1 MPSSPSDVPLT
12 RSRFVHILP
21 LGSGAFLCVHGL
33 ERNRLVLREEVVSV
47 LDEFTDSRNLEE
59 WLAEAAG
66 KGKDPAVLRQCA
78 AELLEANFLFAGS
91 AADERQKYTDLAS
104 ALFGSDA
111 GEARRFWEERWAP
124 KNMDR
129 YGAVSVP
136 RDLRSFAPVE
146 RTLSAILIGFCDVH
160 FGMDILRDQARR
172 CGIQLVAI
180 PTFEHD
186 VRVVEEKAHDVIII
200 GALSGRH
207 GHWYRSDG
215 QGDFAPERYLRI
227 ARTLVARLRESSPAP
242 ILLNNLPIPTCSP
255 LGIAERGAE
264 GHRQR
269 VRRIN
274 LDLAALA
281 DEFPDVFIVDVDAAL
296 GFTGKNTLLDD
307 RLVPFSHVG
316 GLGWWANLPE
326 HELSTVHSIPQPV
339 EALREMGVED
349 PFEYDRTV
357 AQEQLSMILTIFGI
371 NRRKCVL
378 VDLDNTLWPGVLAE
392 TGSPFPMDL
401 DFTLFSYHSLF
412 VGLHQALKS
421 LKRRGILL
429 ACVSK
434 NDEEVVRKLWRYP
447 AGAPADLL
455 LTLDD
460 FVTSRINWHEKV
472 DNIVEIAEELNLGLE
487 SMVYL
492 DDHPVERE
500 KVGQFLPQVL
510 IIGRNPMAARWE
522 LLTSPYLQVP
532 HVTEEAKNRSEMTR
546 AQIQRDQARKSMVD
560 PQTFLSSLDLRCEV
574 GIVSDDR
581 DLDRIHELVL
591 RTNQFNTTTARLS
604 KQELREAI
612 ADPGSR
618 LYTLR
623 AEDRFTPYGLVGV
636 CLIRDGEIGIFVLSC
651 RVIGL
656 GVENVL
662 LRAAMS
668 DQAARHASVRG
679 RFIPTEKNMPARN
692 LFRDNG
698 FIEIAENLWEGST
711 SGGLAGSFEPWYAV
725 TFGDVS
731 TRSRRVELRS

>member
-1 MPSSPSDVPLT
+1 VTLT
-12 RSRFVHILP
+12 RSQFVHVLP
-21 LGSGAFLCVHGL
+21 VGNGAFICVHGL

-47 LDEFTDSRNLEE
+47 LDEFTASRNLEE
-59 WLAEAAG
+59 WLRETSLNG
-66 KGKDPAVLRQCA
+66 RDPAVLRQCVS
-78 AELLEANFLFAGS
+78 ELLEANFLFAGS
-91 AADERQKYTDLAS
+91 PAEERQKYTDLAA
-104 ALFGSDA
+104 ALFGSA
-111 GEARRFWEERWAP
+111 PGAAKKFWDERWSP

-129 YGAVSVP
+129 YGAVTVP

-146 RTLSAILIGFCDVH
+146 RTINAVLIGFCDVH

-172 CGIQLVAI
+172 CGIKLVAI

-186 VRVVEEKAHDVIII
+186 VRVVEEKPHDVIII

-207 GHWYRSDG
+207 GHWYRSDA
-215 QGDFAPERYLRI
+215 QGDFAPDRYLRI
-227 ARTLVARLRESSPAP
+227 ARTLVEKLRERSPAP
-242 ILLNNLPIPTCSP
+242 ILLNNLPLPTCSP
-255 LGIAERGAE
+255 LGIAGRGAE
-264 GHRQR
+264 SHRQR

-274 LDLAALA
+274 LDLAALS

-296 GFTGKNTLLDD
+296 GFAGKASLLDD

-326 HELSTVHSIPQPV
+326 HELSTVHGIPQPI
-339 EALREMGVED
+339 EALREMGVDD

-357 AQEQLSMILTIFGI
+357 AEEQLSMMLTIFGI

-378 VDLDNTLWPGVLAE
+378 VDLDNTLWPGILAE
-392 TGSPFPMDL
+392 TGAPFPMDL

-447 AGAPADLL
+447 AGAPIDQL

-460 FVTSRINWHEKV
+460 FVTSRINWNEKV
-472 DNIVEIAEELNLGLE
+472 DNIAEIAEELSLGLE

-500 KVGQFLPQVL
+500 KVARFLPQVL
-510 IIGRNPMAARWE
+510 IIGKNPMAARWE

-532 HVTEEAKNRSEMTR
+532 YVTEESKNRSDMTR
-546 AQIQRDQARKSMVD
+546 AQVQRDRARKSMVD
-560 PQTFLSSLDLRCEV
+560 PVAFLSSLDLRCEV

-581 DLDRIHELVL
+581 ELDRIHELVV
-591 RTNQFNTTTARLS
+591 RTNQFNTTTLRLS
-604 KQELREAI
+604 KQQLREGI

-636 CLIRDGEIGIFVLSC
+636 CLIREGEIAIFVLSC

-668 DQAARHASVRG
+668 DQAAQRASVCG
-679 RFIPTEKNMPARN
+679 RFIPTQKNLPARN

-698 FIEIAENLWEGST
+698 FSEIAENLWEGST
-711 SGGLAGSFEPWYAV
+711 TGELAGSFEPWYAV
-725 TFGDVS
+725 TFGDFRTSAREPELS
-731 TRSRRVELRS
+731 T

>member
-1 MPSSPSDVPLT
+1 MPSSSSDVTLT
-12 RSRFVHILP
+12 RSQFVHVLP
-21 LGSGAFLCVHGL
+21 VGGGAFICLHGL

-47 LDEFTDSRNLEE
+47 LDEFTSSRNLEE
-59 WLAEAAG
+59 WLGQSALSG
-66 KGKDPAVLRQCA
+66 RDPAVLRQCVS
-78 AELLEANFLFAGS
+78 ELLEANFLFAGS
-91 AADERQKYTDLAS
+91 PAGERQKYTNLAT
-104 ALFGSDA
+104 ALFGSDP
-111 GEARRFWEERWAP
+111 GEARKFWDERWAP
-124 KNMDR
+124 RNMDR
-129 YGAVSVP
+129 YGAVTVP
-136 RDLRSFAPVE
+136 RDLRSFSPVE
-146 RTLSAILIGFCDVH
+146 RTINAVLIGFCDVH

-172 CGIQLVAI
+172 RGIKLVAI

-186 VRVVEEKAHDVIII
+186 VRVVEEKPHDVIII

-215 QGDFAPERYLRI
+215 QGDFAPDRYLRI
-227 ARTLVARLRESSPAP
+227 ARTLVAKLRERSPAP
-242 ILLNNLPIPTCSP
+242 ILLNNLPLPTCSP

-274 LDLAALA
+274 LDLAALS

-296 GFTGKNTLLDD
+296 GYVGKSRLLDD

-316 GLGWWANLPE
+316 GLGWWASLPD
-326 HELSTVHSIPQPV
+326 HELSTVHGVPQPI
-339 EALREMGVED
+339 EALREMGVDD

-357 AQEQLSMILTIFGI
+357 AEEQLSMMLTIFGI

-378 VDLDNTLWPGVLAE
+378 VDLDNTLWPGILAE
-392 TGSPFPMDL
+392 TGAPFPMNL

-412 VGLHQALKS
+412 MGLHQALKS

-434 NDEEVVRKLWRYP
+434 NDEAVVRKLWRYP
-447 AGAPADLL
+447 AGAPVDQL
-455 LTLDD
+455 LTMDD
-460 FVTSRINWHEKV
+460 FVTSRINWNEKV
-472 DNIVEIAEELNLGLE
+472 DNIMEIAEELNLGLE

-492 DDHPVERE
+492 DDHPLERE
-500 KVGQFLPQVL
+500 KVGRFLPQVL
-510 IIGRNPMAARWE
+510 IIGKNPMAARWE

-532 HVTEEAKNRSEMTR
+532 FVTEESKSRSEMTR
-546 AQIQRDQARKSMVD
+546 AQIQRDGVRKSMVD
-560 PQTFLSSLDLRCEV
+560 PQSFLSSLDLRCEV

-581 DLDRIHELVL
+581 DLDRIHELVV

-604 KQELREAI
+604 KQELGDAV
-612 ADPGSR
+612 ADRGAR

-636 CLIRDGEIGIFVLSC
+636 CLIRDGEIAIFVLSC

-656 GVENVL
+656 GLENVL
-662 LRAAMS
+662 LRAAMK
-668 DQAARHASVRG
+668 DQASQRSTVRG
-679 RFIPTEKNMPARN
+679 KFISTEKNMPARN

-698 FIEIAENLWEGST
+698 FSEIAENLWEGST
-711 SGGLAGSFEPWYAV
+711 DGELAGTFEPWYAV
-725 TFGDVS
+725 SVS
-731 TRSRRVELRS
+731 T